1 MSDRI
6 VIDVCRD
13 GWTKGLQLGIVQ
25 VDENGSG
32 SGYRLHG
39 PKYNGSSTPLLKHE
53 LDERDAAEIRKFL
66 DEVFPLP
73 KQPSRAEVL
82 REAAD
87 AVAALIAD
95 GEHDPDCLVDELRLM
110 AAAAA
115 QGENDTRKGES
126 APPVVSYYIASRL
139 PGSDTWERIGVRFSW
154 QSREKADEKLAAIR
168 ERLPHA
174 THRLITRTTVVTD
187 APTETGDAE

>member
-1 MSDRI
+1 MSDRL
-6 VIDVCRD
+6 VIDVHRD

-39 PKYNGSSTPLLKHE
+39 PKFNGSSTPLLKHVV
-53 LDERDAAEIRKFL
+53 DERDAAEIRKFL
-66 DEVFPLP
+66 DDVFPLP

-87 AVAALIAD
+87 EMDTHCEKFGVLGVGDRLRRMANAAD
-95 GEHDPDCLVDELRLM
+95 
-110 AAAAA
+110 
-115 QGENDTRKGES
+115 QGEKDTRKGES
-126 APPVVSYYIASRL
+126 TPPVVSYYIQSRL
-139 PGSDTWERIGVRFSW
+139 PGSDDWERIGVRFSW
-154 QSREKADEKLAAIR
+154 TSREKADEKLAAIR

-187 APTETGDAE
+187 APTETGDAQ